1 MNVANGRFMA
11 RACPAV
17 LAVLL
22 LGCWTACHAAYG
34 NRKVHMVSLQ
44 LPALPSVDVSDAG
57 KFLNDLMLSPFW
69 KVEKDRGKVFQASAR
84 SFGLEWLY
92 RLVREPWRVGRQ
104 AKRLP
109 IFIGLILKEW
119 FWCIMHPHHEKKSL
133 HRS

>member
-1 MNVANGRFMA
+1 MGVGGAFD
-11 RACPAV
+11 
-17 LAVLL
+17 
-22 LGCWTACHAAYG
+22 Y
-34 NRKVHMVSLQ
+34 
-44 LPALPSVDVSDAG
+44 
-57 KFLNDLMLSPFW
+57 LS
-69 KVEKDRGKVFQASAR
+69 GASQKPPELIR

-92 RLVREPWRVGRQ
+92 RIVREPWRVGRQ